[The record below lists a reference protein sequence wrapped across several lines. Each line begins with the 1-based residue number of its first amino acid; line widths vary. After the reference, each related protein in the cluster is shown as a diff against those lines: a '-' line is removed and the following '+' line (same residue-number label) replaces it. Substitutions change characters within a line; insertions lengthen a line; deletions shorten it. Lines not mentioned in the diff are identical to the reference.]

1 MSNIITGNFPI
12 IAGTKAE
19 LLAAATAFP
28 AGVYCYET
36 DTNSG
41 KIADGVTLYTNIAYH
56 VVPSSAVLTEI
67 GTLSALTTTTKTS
80 LVGAVNELVSDY
92 NTAVAEIPTQ
102 ISQLINNSN
111 FITAAGAPV
120 QSVNGSTGAVNIT
133 LTGLGGIA
141 SNLIGVAS
149 GICPLDSSSHIAA
162 AYLPSYVA
170 EIITAANLAAFP
182 ASGNAAYIYVA
193 NDTEKTYRWS
203 GSAYIEISPSPGS
216 TDSVTE
222 GSVNLYYTDTRARA
236 AISATGSGISYNAA
250 TGVITY
256 TQYSLPAATNSTLGG
271 VSVSGASNLTLTSGA
286 LSLTAANVE
295 AALGYVPG
303 TAYSLPGATASV
315 LGGIMVPSGANLT
328 LNAGA
333 LTLTNANV
341 LAAIGFTPSS
351 LALASSGT
359 PAALGTAALGSA
371 TTAAKADHV
380 HAPPTA
386 AQVPDAKTVI
396 SSASGA
402 ITVDASATTYLKATL
417 TGAITSF
424 TINNVPSTNA
434 TYTLSLRLIQ
444 GGSGSYGTTF
454 TVNGVSVDWGANGAP
469 TMSTAVGKSDF
480 IGIVTDDGG
489 ATWCGFVGGLGY

>member
-222 GSVNLYYTDTRARA
+222 GSVNLYYTNTRARA
-236 AISATGSGISYNAA
+236 AISVSGSDIAYNAS
-250 TGVITY
+250 TGVITS
-256 TQYSLPAATNSTLGG
+256 TPYSLPVATASVIGG
-271 VSVSGASNLTLTSGA
+271 ISVSGSANLTLTSGA
-286 LSLTAANVE
+286 LS
-295 AALGYVPG
+295 
-303 TAYSLPGATASV
+303 
-315 LGGIMVPSGANLT
+315 
-328 LNAGA
+328 
-333 LTLTNANV
+333 LTNANV